1 MTDILIDATSLDDAS
16 AFRGI
21 GTYVRRLLAGLA
33 PDERF
38 SVSALVTERTEVPA
52 SVEPVRVRRLAPP
65 RFRPNEHDLRLPYEI
80 RRARPEVFHSPALDP
95 PRRASA
101 PWVSTLHDVIPLVL
115 DHPDLA
121 AERRRWQRRAP
132 RYRSAAAVIAVSRY
146 TADEGIRALGLDP
159 RRVEVIP
166 HGVGEEFRPPAGPRA
181 SEEPYLLLVGEYSK
195 RKGYGEAFAAAGALA
210 EAGYPHRLHVV
221 GRVAPWV
228 RPRVEAVVSR
238 AAHRERIDVLGYVDD
253 LVAEYQR
260 ASILLMTSRYEGFGL
275 PILEA
280 MACGTPVVA
289 FDNSS
294 IPEVVG
300 DAGVLVPDGDVE
312 ALVRATRSVLDDE
325 SRWHELSERGLE
337 RARGFGW
344 DRSVAAH
351 AELFSAVAR
360 AGDR

>member
-1 MTDILIDATSLDDAS
+1 MTDLLIDAASLGDAS

-33 PDERF
+33 LDERF
-38 SVSALVTERTEVPA
+38 SVSALVTDGTEVPA
-52 SVEPVRVRRLAPP
+52 GVAPVRVGRLVPP
-65 RFRPNEHDLRLPYEI
+65 RFRPIEHDLRLPGEI
-80 RRARPEVFHSPALDP
+80 RRERPDVFHSPALDP
-95 PRRASA
+95 PRRSSA

-146 TADEGIRALGLDP
+146 TADEGTRALGLDP

-166 HGVGEEFRPPAGPRA
+166 HGVGEEFSPPTGPRA
-181 SEEPYLLLVGEYSK
+181 SDPPYLLLVGEYSE
-195 RKGYGEAFAAAGALA
+195 RKGYEEAFAAVGALA
-210 EAGYPHRLHVV
+210 GLGYPHRLRVV

-228 RPRVEAVVSR
+228 KPRIDALV
-238 AAHRERIDVLGYVDD
+238 AHAPQPERIDVLGFVDD
-253 LVAEYQR
+253 LVASYQR
-260 ASILLMTSRYEGFGL
+260 ASLLLMTSRYEGFGL

-289 FDNSS
+289 FANSS
-294 IPEVVG
+294 ITEVAG

-312 ALVRATRSVLDDE
+312 ALVRAARAVLDDE
-325 SRWHELSERGLE
+325 DRWRELSERGLE
-337 RARGFGW
+337 RAQSFTW
-344 DRSVAAH
+344 DRSIAAH
-351 AELFSAVAR
+351 ADLFSAVAGR
-360 AGDR
+360 